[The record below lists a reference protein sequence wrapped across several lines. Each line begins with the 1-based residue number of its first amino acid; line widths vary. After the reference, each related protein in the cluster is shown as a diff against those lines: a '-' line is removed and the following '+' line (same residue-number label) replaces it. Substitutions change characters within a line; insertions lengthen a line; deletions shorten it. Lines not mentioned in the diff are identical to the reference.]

1 MTSNICGSS
10 EIYENEIFKIV
21 RVNRLKKNLITYIFV
36 GNQDNE
42 IKAILTHLENGEKL
56 LDKDSSILKAHFKS
70 QYQLLIKH
78 KTKIIKFIYHGIYSD
93 DTIQNI
99 RKKIFVFLST
109 EKDLLPEKNQELWVK
124 MNSKYFWI
132 LGPTWTNITIEPSI
146 LQPAILPDFKSF
158 VTKDGKGILKEQI
171 KNINDQTLFD
181 ATNGLRFEDHEI
193 YMNMMEDDILF
204 LKEKEQ
210 KIDQI
215 LINGYFK
222 KFYPRDNF
230 PPEIIDYNAAY
241 LFKEIEKLRGI
252 MKAEDRMIQFVKSI
266 PIDESLFSGCKIIQ
280 VLVHITNPYEHEF
293 IDLLKIFN
301 LFSLDEKTPFMRYKD
316 MEWAAPLYIFYKPLV
331 DNKMISEKQMKDWI
345 SATKK
350 VKDAT
355 EHVIKEIQYSVR
367 GLTVKR
373 YIYTLDGEPKY
384 ATINIHRNGNM
395 EVRIAFKEKQQASLR
410 DVYNALKDIGKLIS
424 KINEIDYRF
433 RQQKIPPNVKLLEP
447 DVSFDEAKNLI
458 EFHGKTRLIL
468 IDAINGVAIP
478 EDFNYREMNQ
488 FANKY
493 FTPFVSPVLSKK
505 DYERKELLMK
515 YKRVSYYSKMNI
527 EYEFIH
533 KTIMQN
539 PNIPRKNII
548 QLLWENYYSGKP
560 IEEAIRVYQNW
571 EKKYGYYGSQ
581 GVKGARQTGVE
592 IKIKHGKIHFN
603 SSKNVMQLTNASVFI
618 AKFLNI
624 YFNQKNFLKKSN
636 VKDVFS
642 EELAKIQDESN
653 NSIIN
658 LNNVNISN
666 KAYLNYD
673 YNNTLG
679 NIYGNEEYINSSG
692 IVANINEENSN
703 NVAATNKNNK
713 FDFNRAKYL
722 ATDEEIDRNIR
733 MQCDHQDLKKDVCE
747 DFCEDEFYAL
757 RRLQKYDNPVF
768 RFRSDPKFDNFA
780 RQCQP
785 QERQPLVMR
794 FDPTQNPNIDPKSYA
809 NAVKFGS
816 SPDRQNWYMCAQ
828 VWCPYEEIPIL
839 YDSIKDKI
847 IAREVS
853 RKGNCLTALCPSCLK
868 QNKKT
873 WLRIVDKSKF
883 HPYLGFIDDSNHPN
897 HLCMPCCYRKPMD
910 NPKAKGYSKFMKC
923 MGKNVDASIEGES
936 AEYIMGRDKMPLTKG
951 RYGLLPVNLAKLFK
965 SRCDTGKMQANTTCF
980 LRFGVKDDINQSFLQ
995 AITGFL
1001 DTVQSMTLTVLKK
1014 YLFETKLTKRLFLS
1028 LNHGELA
1035 VLFDNKKEDAY
1046 ENYKKYMMSDT
1057 QKITEEYLWDFLQR
1071 PGILDKDGLNIYIMT
1086 SRSLLCP
1093 KGFQISQF
1101 YSPTRKSVLIF
1112 TDGRYYEPIF
1122 MAVNQNG
1129 SMKTPDTFFE
1139 SNNPN
1144 IMQLANIAQTNCMMK
1159 DIVDWNKIR
1168 KTSLGEKYFELT
1180 APILAVE
1187 LMRKIP
1193 IMGQIK
1199 DSYNKIYAL
1208 ISQNGFQLPVQPQGE
1223 ILELD
1228 VIENWKPKKLAET
1241 IKYYEIISE
1250 KYELPYKPKKIF
1262 KSPEGKIVAIQL
1274 ADNSIVPTQEEY
1286 PSSATSTRL
1295 LEANNKYYYNV
1306 NNHLARGTKTLDER
1320 ARTTLFK
1327 IYIDESYD
1335 RLRMELARKLQKS
1348 PEKAKI
1354 LSLIDDKK
1362 MPILLK
1368 REYMKSLLGKLCKT
1382 FVAQMAKLP
1391 FPIDTYIKPTLR
1403 KPCSTEKKCEK
1414 NPHCYFQGG
1423 ECRLIIL
1430 EKNPVDNTNIYDFFM
1445 ERISDEILRNR
1456 LLRDEILEDKLDE
1469 LIDKSVEKRNDEII
1483 IDGAKDL
1490 FAQVANLYKPK
1501 KEFDL
1506 REENMYSTTT
1516 PDYRLSGVNKDKYL
1530 IQSQGI
1536 TMDSTKFVVLPSYW
1550 KTILGLKFRFYD
1562 ANIEHNSLY
1571 YALLRIMPMIQPD
1584 IKNMLDLKK
1593 LEISKSEHVSTEDI
1607 NNDYYFRDIQPEIMD
1622 GINRIIA
1629 IFKDTKR
1636 SQYKTV
1642 NTMTQLKEF
1651 IMSDEY
1657 PANEVDVFLL
1667 ALALGVNIVILEK
1680 RITKKN
1686 TKGFYVFAPHKKRDF
1701 VILFNQSKLEENNY
1715 NIVGK
1720 QNNYLFKLKE
1730 LPGVIQKFMGV
1741 EEGHNSNSE
1750 VPNLKIGNKK
1760 MIKMKKQTK
1769 QKK

>member
-36 GNQDNE
+36 GNQDKE
-42 IKAILTHLENGEKL
+42 IKTILTHLENNEKL
-56 LDKDSSILKAHFKS
+56 SEKDNSSLKQHFKDN
-70 QYQLLIKH
+70 YKYLFKN
-78 KTKIIKFIYHGIYSD
+78 KTKIIKFIYHGIYVD
-93 DTIQNI
+93 DTIQTI

-109 EKDLLPEKNQELWVK
+109 EKDILREQNQELWVK
-124 MNSKYFWI
+124 MTADYFKI

-146 LQPAILPDFKSF
+146 LLSSILPDFKSF
-158 VTKDGKGILKEQI
+158 VTKDGREILKEQI

-181 ATNGLRFEDHEI
+181 ATNGLRFEDREI
-193 YMNMMEDDILF
+193 FLNMLEDDILF
-204 LKEKEQ
+204 LKEKGM
-210 KIDQI
+210 KLDKI
-215 LINGYFK
+215 LIDGYFRK
-222 KFYPRDNF
+222 YYPLGV
-230 PPEIIDYNAAY
+230 IDYDSAI
-241 LFKEIEKLRGI
+241 LLKELDRLRGV
-252 MKAEDRMIQFVKSI
+252 MKAEDRLIQFVETI
-266 PIDESLFSGCKIIQ
+266 PVDQSFFNGCKIIQ

-355 EHVIKEIQYSVR
+355 EQVIKEIQYSVR
-367 GLTVKR
+367 GLTIKR
-373 YIYTLDGEPKY
+373 YIYTIDGEPKY

-395 EVRIAFKEKQQASLR
+395 EVRIAFKEKQRASLR

-424 KINEIDYRF
+424 KINEIDYRY
-433 RQQKIPPNVKLLEP
+433 RQQKIPSNVKLMEP
-447 DVSFDEAKNLI
+447 DVSFDESKNLI
-458 EFHGKTRLIL
+458 EFHGKYTRLIL

-478 EDFNYREMNQ
+478 DDYNYREMNQ

-505 DYERKELLMK
+505 DYERDELLMK

-533 KTIMQN
+533 KTKIQN

-548 QLLWENYYSGKP
+548 QLLHENYYSGKP
-560 IEEAIRVYQNW
+560 IEEAIHVFQSW

-581 GVKGARQTGVE
+581 IPKGARQTGVE
-592 IKIKHGKIHFN
+592 IKIKHGKIHLN
-603 SSKNVMQLTNASVFI
+603 SCKNVMQLTNASVFI

-624 YFNQKNFLKKSN
+624 FFNQSKFLKKSEM
-636 VKDVFS
+636 KDVFS
-642 EELAKIQDESN
+642 NELAKIQDETN
-653 NSIIN
+653 NSYI
-658 LNNVNISN
+658 NVNAVNVTN

-692 IVANINEENSN
+692 IVANINEEENEN
-703 NVAATNKNNK
+703 NAATPNKNNK
-713 FDFNRAKYL
+713 FNFNRSKYL

-733 MQCDHQDLKKDVCE
+733 MQCEDKDTKKDVCQ

-794 FDPTQNPNIDPKSYA
+794 FNPAENPKVDPKAYA
-809 NAVKFGS
+809 NAVQFGS
-816 SPDRQNWYMCAQ
+816 SPDRQNWYLCAQ

-847 IAREVS
+847 IVREVS
-853 RKGNCLTALCPSCLK
+853 RKGNCLTAKCPSCLK
-868 QNKKT
+868 QNKT
-873 WLRIVDKSKF
+873 TFLRIVEDNKF

-923 MGKNVDASIEGES
+923 LGKNVDSTVEGES
-936 AEYIMGRDKMPLTKG
+936 ADYIMGRDKMPLTKG

-965 SRCDTGKMQANTTCF
+965 SRCDTGKMQSNTTCF
-980 LRFGVKDDINQSFLQ
+980 LRYGVKDDINQSFLQ
-995 AITGFL
+995 AITGIV
-1001 DTVQSMTLTVLKK
+1001 DSIQPMTLSVLKK

-1035 VLFDNKKEDAY
+1035 ILFDNKKEDAY
-1046 ENYKKYMMSDT
+1046 ENYKKFMMSDT

-1071 PGILDKDGLNIYIMT
+1071 PGILDKDGVNIYIMT

-1093 KGFQISQF
+1093 KGFQVSQF
-1101 YSPTRKSVLIF
+1101 YSPTRKSILIY
-1112 TDGRYYEPIF
+1112 TDKRYYEPIF

-1129 SMKTPDTFFE
+1129 SMKAPVTFFE
-1139 SNNPN
+1139 SNNLN
-1144 IMQLANIAQTNCMMK
+1144 IMQLANISQTNCIMK

-1180 APILAVE
+1180 APIMAVE

-1208 ISQNGFQLPVQPQGE
+1208 ISENGFQLPIQPQGE

-1228 VIENWKPKKLAET
+1228 VIEKWKPKKLAET

-1250 KYELPYKPKKIF
+1250 KYDLPYKPKKIF
-1262 KSPEGKIVAIQL
+1262 KNPEGKIVAIQL
-1274 ADNSIVPTQEEY
+1274 ADNSIVPVQEELS
-1286 PSSATSTRL
+1286 SSAAARL
-1295 LEANNKYYYNV
+1295 LEAADKFYYNV
-1306 NNHLARGTKTLDER
+1306 NNHLARGNKTLDER
-1320 ARTTLFK
+1320 AKTTLYI
-1327 IYIDESYD
+1327 IYIQESYD

-1354 LSLIDDKK
+1354 IQLIQDKS

-1368 REYMKSLLGKLCKT
+1368 REYMKTLLGKLCKT
-1382 FVAQMAKLP
+1382 FVTQMAKLP
-1391 FPIDTYIKPTLR
+1391 FPIETYIKPTLR
-1403 KPCSTEKKCEK
+1403 RPCSTEKKCEK
-1414 NPHCYFQGG
+1414 NPHCYFQSG

-1430 EKNPVDNTNIYDFFM
+1430 EKNPVDNTNIFDFFM
-1445 ERISDEILRNR
+1445 ERISDELLRNR

-1483 IDGAKDL
+1483 IDGAKNL
-1490 FAQVANLYKPK
+1490 FAQVAELYKPK
-1501 KEFDL
+1501 KEFIL
-1506 REENMYSTTT
+1506 RGEDMYSTTQ
-1516 PDYRLSGVNKDKYL
+1516 PDYRGVNKDKYL
-1530 IQSQGI
+1530 IQSQGV
-1536 TMDSTKFVVLPSYW
+1536 TMNSTKLVILPSYW
-1550 KTILGLKFRFYD
+1550 KTILGNKFRYYD
-1562 ANIEHNSLY
+1562 AKIEHNSLY
-1571 YALLRIMPMIQPD
+1571 YSLLRIMPMIQPD
-1584 IKNMLDLKK
+1584 IKNINDLKK
-1593 LEISKSEHVSTEDI
+1593 LEINKAEHVSTAEI
-1607 NNDYYFRDIQPEIMD
+1607 NEDYYFRDIQPEIMD

-1629 IFKDTKR
+1629 IFKDVKR

-1667 ALALGVNIVILEK
+1667 ALGLGVNFVILEK

-1686 TKGFYVFAPHKKRDF
+1686 TEGFYVFAPHKKRDF
-1701 VILFNQSKLEENNY
+1701 IILFNQSKLEENNY

-1730 LPGVIQKFMGV
+1730 LPGVIQKFLGV
-1741 EEGHNSNSE
+1741 EENQNSNNE
-1750 VPNLKIGNKK
+1750 IPKLKIGNKK
-1760 MIKMKKQTK
+1760 IIRIKKKK
-1769 QKK
+1769 ADK

>member
-10 EIYENEIFKIV
+10 EIFENEIFKIV

-36 GNQDNE
+36 GSQDKE
-42 IKAILTHLENGEKL
+42 IKTILTHLENGENL
-56 LDKDSSILKAHFKS
+56 SDKDHSILKVHFKT
-70 QYQLLIKH
+70 QYQLLVKH
-78 KTKIIKFIYHGIYSD
+78 KTKIIKFIYHGIYID

-99 RKKIFVFLST
+99 RRKIFVFLST
-109 EKDLLPEKNQELWVK
+109 EKDILPEKNQELWVK
-124 MNSKYFWI
+124 MAGKYFWI
-132 LGPTWTNITIEPSI
+132 LGPTWTNIPIEPSI

-158 VTKDGKGILKEQI
+158 VAKDGKGILKELI

-181 ATNGLRFEDHEI
+181 ATNGLKFEDREI
-193 YMNMMEDDILF
+193 YMNMMEDDIIF
-204 LKEKEQ
+204 LKEKGQ

-215 LINGYFK
+215 LIDGYFK
-222 KFYPRDNF
+222 KYYPRDNF
-230 PPEIIDYNAAY
+230 PPGIIDYNAEY
-241 LFKEIEKLRGI
+241 LFKEIEKLRAI
-252 MKAEDRMIQFVKSI
+252 MKAEDRLIQFVQTI
-266 PIDESLFSGCKIIQ
+266 PVDESIFSGCKIIQ
-280 VLVHITNPYEHEF
+280 VLLHITNPYEHEF

-331 DNKMISEKQMKDWI
+331 DNKVISEKQMKDWI

-367 GLTVKR
+367 GLTIKR

-395 EVRIAFKEKQQASLR
+395 EVRIAFKEKQRASLR
-410 DVYNALKDIGKLIS
+410 DVYDALKDIGKLIS

-505 DYERKELLMK
+505 DYETTELLMK
-515 YKRVSYYSKMNI
+515 FKRVSFYSKMNL

-624 YFNQKNFLKKSN
+624 YFNQTKLLKKSD
-636 VKDVFS
+636 VKDIFS
-642 EELAKIQDESN
+642 DELMKIQNETNDSN
-653 NSIIN
+653 IN
-658 LNNVNISN
+658 LNNVNVSN

-692 IVANINEENSN
+692 IVANINDENTN
-703 NVAATNKNNK
+703 NAPTQNKNNK

-733 MQCDHQDLKKDVCE
+733 MQCEHQDLKKDVCQ

-794 FDPTQNPNIDPKSYA
+794 FDPTQNPNVDPKAYA

-839 YDSIKDKI
+839 YDAIKDKI
-847 IAREVS
+847 IRRQIS
-853 RKGNCLTALCPSCLK
+853 RKGDCLTAKCPSCLK
-868 QNKKT
+868 QNRTT
-873 WLRIVDKSKF
+873 WLRIVEDSKF

-910 NPKAKGYSKFMKC
+910 NPKAKGYSKYMKC

-936 AEYIMGRDKMPLTKG
+936 ADYIMGRDKMPLTKG
-951 RYGLLPVNLAKLFK
+951 RYGLLPINLAKLFK
-965 SRCDTGKMQANTTCF
+965 SRCDTGKMQSNTTCF
-980 LRFGVKDDINQSFLQ
+980 LRYGVKDDINQSFLQ
-995 AITGFL
+995 AINGIV
-1001 DTVQSMTLTVLKK
+1001 DTLQPMTLTVLKK

-1035 VLFDNKKEDAY
+1035 VLFDNKKDDPY
-1046 ENYKKYMMSDT
+1046 ENFKKYIMSDT

-1071 PGILDKDGLNIYIMT
+1071 PGILDKDGINLFIMT

-1093 KGFQISQF
+1093 KGFQINQF
-1101 YSPTRKSVLIF
+1101 YDSKRKSILIY

-1122 MAVNQNG
+1122 MAVNQSG
-1129 SMKTPDTFFE
+1129 SMKTPVTFFD
-1139 SNNPN
+1139 SSNPN
-1144 IMQLANIAQTNCMMK
+1144 IIQLSNIALTNCMMK
-1159 DIVDWNKIR
+1159 DIVNWEKIR
-1168 KTSLGEKYFELT
+1168 KISLGDKYFELI
-1180 APILAVE
+1180 APITAVE
-1187 LMRKIP
+1187 LMEKISVV
-1193 IMGQIK
+1193 GQIK

-1208 ISQNGFQLPVQPQGE
+1208 ISENGFQLPIQPQGE

-1228 VIENWKPKKLAET
+1228 VIENWKPKKLVET
-1241 IKYYEIISE
+1241 LKYYETISD
-1250 KYELPYKPKKIF
+1250 KYELPYHPKKVF
-1262 KSPEGKIVAIQL
+1262 KNANDKIIAIKL
-1274 ADNSIVPTQEEY
+1274 ADNSIVPIQEE
-1286 PSSATSTRL
+1286 PSSSAAL
-1295 LEANNKYYYNV
+1295 KLMEASDKYYFNV
-1306 NNHLARGTKTLDER
+1306 NTHLAKGNKNLDER
-1320 ARTTLFK
+1320 AKTTLYI
-1327 IYIDESYD
+1327 IYIQESYD
-1335 RLRMELARKLQKS
+1335 RLRMELARKLQKI

-1354 LSLIDDKK
+1354 IQLIQDKT

-1368 REYMKSLLGKLCKT
+1368 REYMKTLLGKLCKT
-1382 FVAQMAKLP
+1382 FIIQMAKLP
-1391 FPIDTYIKPTLR
+1391 FPIENYVKPTLR
-1403 KPCSTEKKCEK
+1403 RPCSTEKKCEK
-1414 NPHCYFQGG
+1414 NPHCYFQKG
-1423 ECRLIIL
+1423 ECKLIIL
-1430 EKNPVDNTNIYDFFM
+1430 EKNPVDNTNVFDFFM

-1490 FAQVANLYKPK
+1490 IAQVAELYKPK
-1501 KEFDL
+1501 KEFNL
-1506 REENMYSTTT
+1506 REVNMYSTTQ
-1516 PDYRLSGVNKDKYL
+1516 PDYRKSGINKNKYL

-1536 TMDSTKFVVLPSYW
+1536 TMNNSNLMILPSYW
-1550 KTILGLKFRFYD
+1550 KTIMGNKFRYYD
-1562 ANIEHNSLY
+1562 AKIEHNSLY

-1584 IKNMLDLKK
+1584 IKNINDLKK
-1593 LEISKSEHVSTEDI
+1593 LEINKAEHISREDI
-1607 NNDYYFRDIQPEIMD
+1607 NNDYYFKDIQPEIID

-1629 IFKDTKR
+1629 IFKDIKR
-1636 SQYKTV
+1636 SQYKTI
-1642 NTMTQLKEF
+1642 NTMTQLKEY
-1651 IMSDEY
+1651 IMNDEY

-1680 RITKKN
+1680 RVTKKN
-1686 TKGFYVFAPHKKRDF
+1686 KDGFYVFVPHKKKDF
-1701 VILFNQSKLEENNY
+1701 IILFNQSKLDENNY

-1720 QNNYLFKLKE
+1720 QNNYVFKAKD
-1730 LPGVIQKFMGV
+1730 LPKIIQEFIGL
-1741 EEGHNSNSE
+1741 EQTTNSN
-1750 VPNLKIGNKK
+1750 NQLQIGNK
-1760 MIKMKKQTK
+1760 IKIKIKK
-1769 QKK
+1769 

>member
-10 EIYENEIFKIV
+10 ETYENEIFKIV

-36 GNQDNE
+36 GNQDKE
-42 IKAILTHLENGEKL
+42 IKTILTHLENDEKL
-56 LDKDSSILKAHFKS
+56 TEKDHSVLKIHFKS
-70 QYQLLIKH
+70 QYPLLIKH
-78 KTKIIKFIYHGIYSD
+78 KTKIIKFIYHGIYFD

-99 RKKIFVFLST
+99 RRKIFSFLST
-109 EKDLLPEKNQELWVK
+109 EKDILPEQNQELWVK
-124 MNSKYFWI
+124 MNGKYFWI
-132 LGPTWTNITIEPSI
+132 LGPTWTNIQIEPSI
-146 LQPAILPDFKSF
+146 LQPAILPDFKTF
-158 VTKDGKGILKEQI
+158 VAKDGKLILKEQI

-193 YMNMMEDDILF
+193 YMNMLEDDLEF
-204 LKEKEQ
+204 LKEKGI
-210 KIDQI
+210 KIDKI
-215 LINGYFK
+215 LIDGYFQK
-222 KFYPRDNF
+222 YF
-230 PPEIIDYNAAY
+230 PYGIIEYDKAA
-241 LFKEIEKLRGI
+241 LLKEMEKLRI
-252 MKAEDRMIQFVKSI
+252 VMRAEDRLIQFVETI
-266 PIDESLFSGCKIIQ
+266 PVDESIFSGCKIIQ

-331 DNKMISEKQMKDWI
+331 DNKMISEKQMRDWI

-367 GLTVKR
+367 GLTIKR
-373 YIYTLDGEPKY
+373 YIYTIDGEPKY

-395 EVRIAFKEKQQASLR
+395 EVRIAFKEKHHASLR

-433 RQQKIPPNVKLLEP
+433 RQQKIPPNVKLVEP
-447 DVSFDEAKNLI
+447 DVSFDDAKNLI
-458 EFHGKTRLIL
+458 EFHGKYTRLIL
-468 IDAINGVAIP
+468 IDAINGVSIP
-478 EDFNYREMNQ
+478 EDFNYREMNK

-505 DYERKELLMK
+505 DYERNELLMK
-515 YKRVSYYSKMNI
+515 FKRVSYYSKMNI

-548 QLLWENYYSGKP
+548 QLLRDNYYPDKL
-560 IEEAIRVYQNW
+560 EEAIRVYQSW

-603 SSKNVMQLTNASVFI
+603 SCKNIMQLTNSSVFI

-624 YFNQKNFLKKSN
+624 FFNQSKFLKKSN

-642 EELAKIQDESN
+642 DELAKIQDETN
-653 NSIIN
+653 NSNIN
-658 LNNVNISN
+658 INAINITN

-679 NIYGNEEYINSSG
+679 NIYGDDEYIDSSG
-692 IVANINEENSN
+692 IVANINEEENEN
-703 NVAATNKNNK
+703 NATAPNKNNK
-713 FDFNRAKYL
+713 FDFDRAKYL

-733 MQCDHQDLKKDVCE
+733 MQCEDKDLKKDVCQ

-794 FDPTQNPNIDPKSYA
+794 FDPSQNPNVDPKSYA
-809 NAVKFGS
+809 NAVKYGS

-839 YDSIKDKI
+839 YDTIKDKI
-847 IAREVS
+847 IKRQIS
-853 RKGNCLTALCPSCLK
+853 RKGDCLTAKCPSCLK
-868 QNKKT
+868 QNKTT
-873 WLRIVDKSKF
+873 WLRIVENSKF

-923 MGKNVDASIEGES
+923 LGKNVDASVEGES
-936 AEYIMGRDKMPLTKG
+936 ADYIMGRDKIPLTKG

-995 AITGFL
+995 AITGIV
-1001 DTVQSMTLTVLKK
+1001 DTVQPMTLTVLKK

-1028 LNHGELA
+1028 LSHGELA
-1035 VLFDNKKEDAY
+1035 VLFDNKKEDPY

-1071 PGILDKDGLNIYIMT
+1071 PGVLDKDGLNIYIMT

-1093 KGFQISQF
+1093 KGFQVSQF
-1101 YSPTRKSVLIF
+1101 YGQSRKSILLF

-1122 MAVNQNG
+1122 MAINQNG
-1129 SMKTPDTFFE
+1129 SMKTPVTFFE
-1139 SNNPN
+1139 LNNPN

-1193 IMGQIK
+1193 IMGQLK

-1208 ISQNGFQLPVQPQGE
+1208 ISQNGFQLPIQPQGE
-1223 ILELD
+1223 IIELD

-1262 KSPEGKIVAIQL
+1262 KSPQGKIVAIQL
-1274 ADNSIVPTQEEY
+1274 ADNSIVPTQEDEH
-1286 PSSATSTRL
+1286 SSATAKL
-1295 LEANNKYYYNV
+1295 LEANNRYYYNV
-1306 NNHLARGTKTLDER
+1306 NNHLAKGNKTLDER
-1320 ARTTLFK
+1320 ARTTLFI
-1327 IYIDESYD
+1327 IYIQESYD

-1348 PEKAKI
+1348 SEKAKI
-1354 LSLIDDKK
+1354 LSLIEDKK

-1368 REYMKSLLGKLCKT
+1368 REYMKTLLGKLCKT
-1382 FVAQMAKLP
+1382 FVTQMVKLP
-1391 FPIDTYIKPTLR
+1391 FSIDTYVKPTLR

-1414 NPHCYFQGG
+1414 NPHCHFQGG
-1423 ECRLIIL
+1423 ECKLIIL
-1430 EKNPVDNTNIYDFFM
+1430 EKNPVDNTNIFEFFM
-1445 ERISDEILRNR
+1445 ERLSDEILRNR

-1490 FAQVANLYKPK
+1490 FAQVAELYKPK
-1501 KEFDL
+1501 KEFYL

-1530 IQSQGI
+1530 IQSQAI
-1536 TMDSTKFVVLPSYW
+1536 TMDSTKFAVLPSYW
-1550 KTILGLKFRFYD
+1550 KTILGNKFRFYD
-1562 ANIEHNSLY
+1562 AKIEHNSLY
-1571 YALLRIMPMIQPD
+1571 YALLRISQIIQPE
-1584 IKNMLDLKK
+1584 IKNIIDLKK
-1593 LEISKSEHVSTEDI
+1593 LEINKAEHVSIEDI
-1607 NNDYYFRDIQPEIMD
+1607 NNDYYFRDIHPEIMD

-1629 IFKDTKR
+1629 IFKSIRR

-1651 IMSDEY
+1651 IMSYEY

-1667 ALALGVNIVILEK
+1667 ALGLGVNIVVLEK

-1686 TKGFYVFAPHKKRDF
+1686 TKGFYVFAPHKKKDF
-1701 VILFNQSKLEENNY
+1701 IMLFNQSKLEENNY

-1720 QNNYLFKLKE
+1720 QNNYLFKLKD
-1730 LPGVIQKFMGV
+1730 LPEVIQKFMGV
-1741 EEGHNSNSE
+1741 EENQNSGDN
-1750 VPNLKIGNKK
+1750 VPNGANSSKLKIGNKK
-1760 MIKMKKQTK
+1760 MIKMKKK
-1769 QKK
+1769 

>member
-1 MTSNICGSS
+1 ML
-10 EIYENEIFKIV
+10 V
-21 RVNRLKKNLITYIFV
+21 
-36 GNQDNE
+36 
-42 IKAILTHLENGEKL
+42 
-56 LDKDSSILKAHFKS
+56 
-70 QYQLLIKH
+70 KH
-78 KTKIIKFIYHGIYSD
+78 KTKIIKFIYHGIYID

-99 RKKIFVFLST
+99 RRKIFVFLST
-109 EKDLLPEKNQELWVK
+109 EKDILPEKNQELWVK
-124 MNSKYFWI
+124 MAGKYFWI
-132 LGPTWTNITIEPSI
+132 LGPTWTNIPIEPSI

-158 VTKDGKGILKEQI
+158 VAKDGKGILKELI

-181 ATNGLRFEDHEI
+181 ATNGLKFEDREI
-193 YMNMMEDDILF
+193 YMNMMEDDIIF
-204 LKEKEQ
+204 LKEKGQ

-215 LINGYFK
+215 LIDGYFK
-222 KFYPRDNF
+222 KYYPRDNF
-230 PPEIIDYNAAY
+230 PPGIIDYNAEY
-241 LFKEIEKLRGI
+241 LFKEIEKLRAI
-252 MKAEDRMIQFVKSI
+252 MKAEDRLIQFVQTI
-266 PIDESLFSGCKIIQ
+266 PVDESIFSGCKIIQ
-280 VLVHITNPYEHEF
+280 VLLHITNPYEHEF

-331 DNKMISEKQMKDWI
+331 DNKVISEKQMKDWI

-367 GLTVKR
+367 GLTIKR

-395 EVRIAFKEKQQASLR
+395 EVRIAFKEKQRASLR
-410 DVYNALKDIGKLIS
+410 DVYDALKDIGKLIS

-505 DYERKELLMK
+505 DYETTELLMK
-515 YKRVSYYSKMNI
+515 FKRVSFYSKMNL

-624 YFNQKNFLKKSN
+624 YFNQTKLLKKSD
-636 VKDVFS
+636 VKDIFS
-642 EELAKIQDESN
+642 DELMKIQNETNDSN
-653 NSIIN
+653 IN
-658 LNNVNISN
+658 LNNVNVSN

-692 IVANINEENSN
+692 IVANINDENTN
-703 NVAATNKNNK
+703 NAPTQNKNNK

-733 MQCDHQDLKKDVCE
+733 MQCEHQDLKKDVCQ

-794 FDPTQNPNIDPKSYA
+794 FDPTQNPNVDPKAYA

-839 YDSIKDKI
+839 YDAIKDKI
-847 IAREVS
+847 IRRQIS
-853 RKGNCLTALCPSCLK
+853 RKGDCLTAKCPSCLK
-868 QNKKT
+868 QNRTT
-873 WLRIVDKSKF
+873 WLRIVEDSKF

-910 NPKAKGYSKFMKC
+910 NPKAKGYSKYMKC

-936 AEYIMGRDKMPLTKG
+936 ADYIMGRDKMPLTKG
-951 RYGLLPVNLAKLFK
+951 RYGLLPINLAKLFK
-965 SRCDTGKMQANTTCF
+965 SRCDTGKMQSNTTCF
-980 LRFGVKDDINQSFLQ
+980 LRYGVKDDINQSFLQ
-995 AITGFL
+995 AINGIV
-1001 DTVQSMTLTVLKK
+1001 DTLQPMTLTVLKK

-1035 VLFDNKKEDAY
+1035 VLFDNKKDDPY
-1046 ENYKKYMMSDT
+1046 ENFKKYIMSDT

-1071 PGILDKDGLNIYIMT
+1071 PGILDKDGINLFIMT

-1093 KGFQISQF
+1093 KGFQINQF
-1101 YSPTRKSVLIF
+1101 YDSKRKSILIY

-1122 MAVNQNG
+1122 MAVNQSG
-1129 SMKTPDTFFE
+1129 SMKTPVTFFD
-1139 SNNPN
+1139 SSNPN
-1144 IMQLANIAQTNCMMK
+1144 IIQLSNIALTNCMMK
-1159 DIVDWNKIR
+1159 DIVNWEKIR
-1168 KTSLGEKYFELT
+1168 KISLGDKYFELI
-1180 APILAVE
+1180 APITAVE
-1187 LMRKIP
+1187 LMEKISVV
-1193 IMGQIK
+1193 GQIK

-1208 ISQNGFQLPVQPQGE
+1208 ISENGFQLPIQPQGE

-1228 VIENWKPKKLAET
+1228 VIENWKPKKLVET
-1241 IKYYEIISE
+1241 LKYYETISD
-1250 KYELPYKPKKIF
+1250 KYELPYHPKKVF
-1262 KSPEGKIVAIQL
+1262 KNANDKIIAIKL
-1274 ADNSIVPTQEEY
+1274 ADNSIVPIQEE
-1286 PSSATSTRL
+1286 PSSSAAL
-1295 LEANNKYYYNV
+1295 KLMEASDKYYFNV
-1306 NNHLARGTKTLDER
+1306 NTHLAKGNKNLDER
-1320 ARTTLFK
+1320 AKTTLYI
-1327 IYIDESYD
+1327 IYIQESYD
-1335 RLRMELARKLQKS
+1335 RLRMELARKLQKI

-1354 LSLIDDKK
+1354 IQLIQDKT

-1368 REYMKSLLGKLCKT
+1368 REYMKTLLGKLCKT
-1382 FVAQMAKLP
+1382 FIIQMAKLP
-1391 FPIDTYIKPTLR
+1391 FPIENYVKPTLR
-1403 KPCSTEKKCEK
+1403 RPCSTEKKCEK
-1414 NPHCYFQGG
+1414 NPHCYFQKG
-1423 ECRLIIL
+1423 ECKLIIL
-1430 EKNPVDNTNIYDFFM
+1430 EKNPVDNTNVFDFFM

-1490 FAQVANLYKPK
+1490 IAQVAELYKPK
-1501 KEFDL
+1501 KEFNL
-1506 REENMYSTTT
+1506 REVNMYSTTQ
-1516 PDYRLSGVNKDKYL
+1516 PDYRKSGINKNKYL

-1536 TMDSTKFVVLPSYW
+1536 TMNNSNLMILPSYW
-1550 KTILGLKFRFYD
+1550 KTIMGNKFRYYD
-1562 ANIEHNSLY
+1562 AKIEHNSLY

-1584 IKNMLDLKK
+1584 IKNINDLKK
-1593 LEISKSEHVSTEDI
+1593 LEINKAEHISREDI
-1607 NNDYYFRDIQPEIMD
+1607 NNDYYFKDIQPEIID

-1629 IFKDTKR
+1629 IFKDIKR
-1636 SQYKTV
+1636 SQYKTI
-1642 NTMTQLKEF
+1642 NTMTQLKEY
-1651 IMSDEY
+1651 IMNDEY

-1680 RITKKN
+1680 RVTKKN
-1686 TKGFYVFAPHKKRDF
+1686 KDGFYVFVPHKKKDF
-1701 VILFNQSKLEENNY
+1701 IILFNQSKLDENNY

-1720 QNNYLFKLKE
+1720 QNNYVFKAKD
-1730 LPGVIQKFMGV
+1730 LPKIIQEFIGL
-1741 EEGHNSNSE
+1741 EQTTNSN
-1750 VPNLKIGNKK
+1750 NQLQIGNK
-1760 MIKMKKQTK
+1760 IKIKIKK
-1769 QKK
+1769 